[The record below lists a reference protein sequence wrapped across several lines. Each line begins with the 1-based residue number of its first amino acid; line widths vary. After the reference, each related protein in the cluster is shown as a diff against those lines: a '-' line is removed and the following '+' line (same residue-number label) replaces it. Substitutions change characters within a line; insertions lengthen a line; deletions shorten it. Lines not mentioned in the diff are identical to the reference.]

1 MTRAV
6 RPADREAD
14 MPNYEF
20 QCGACGKSFE
30 LRESLKE
37 HDRHREKCPK
47 CGSDKISQRFGS
59 IYVKTSKKS

>member
-1 MTRAV
+1 
-6 RPADREAD
+6 

-37 HDRHREKCPK
+37 HDRHREKCPQ
-47 CGSDKISQRFGS
+47 CGSDKISQRFGT